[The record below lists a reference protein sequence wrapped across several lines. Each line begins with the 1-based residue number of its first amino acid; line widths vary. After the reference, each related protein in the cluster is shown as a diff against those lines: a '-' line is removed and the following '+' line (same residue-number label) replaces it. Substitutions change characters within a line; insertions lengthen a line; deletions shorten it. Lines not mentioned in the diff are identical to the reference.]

1 MRLFSPESSSQSLSS
16 VARASS
22 EDQSAMKQRDA
33 AACLA
38 ALALSEK
45 ALENKG
51 SSVHLGQVSRKE
63 NQAARGE
70 ASLVFMMRDSREDRR
85 QSLCVT
91 LYGVE
96 DELAH

>member
-22 EDQSAMKQRDA
+22 EDQSAMKQSDA

-70 ASLVFMMRDSREDRR
+70 AGLVFMMRDSREDRR

-91 LYGVE
+91 LWSGR
-96 DELAH
+96 